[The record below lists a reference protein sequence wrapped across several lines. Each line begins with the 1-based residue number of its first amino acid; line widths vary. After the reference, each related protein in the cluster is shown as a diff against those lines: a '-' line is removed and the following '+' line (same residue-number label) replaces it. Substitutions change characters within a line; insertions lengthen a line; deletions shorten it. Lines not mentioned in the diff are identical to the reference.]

1 MGGWQRSRPNAI
13 READV
18 APWEP
23 KRHAPMRVS
32 RKATDIIPRVTAERR
47 KQSLTR
53 EYYEAILVA
62 VIFALFVRTFV
73 VQAFQVPSGSM
84 EQTVL
89 VGDHMLV
96 NKFIYAPHADNFA
109 ERLLPYRSPR
119 HSDVFVFK
127 FPENP
132 DRDFIK
138 RVVGLPGDRVEAVS
152 KTVLVNGAPFPTAH
166 TYHTDPHSYAAD
178 ENLPETYRKRD
189 TFGPVEIPAS
199 SYWAMGDNR
208 DNSFDSRFWGPVPAA
223 NVKGRALLV
232 YWSYQADPD
241 SAEWHGLADKLGRLA
256 GVALHFFTRTR
267 WNRTF
272 RLVR

>member
-1 MGGWQRSRPNAI
+1 M
-13 READV
+13 
-18 APWEP
+18 
-23 KRHAPMRVS
+23 
-32 RKATDIIPRVTAERR
+32 PRVPNTRR

-73 VQAFQVPSGSM
+73 VQAFQVPTGSM

-96 NKFIYAPHADNFA
+96 NKFIYAPHGNSVL

-119 HSDVFVFK
+119 HGDVFVFK

-138 RVVGLPGDRVEAVS
+138 RVVGLPGDRVEEKDKAVI
-152 KTVLVNGAPFPTAH
+152 VNGEPFPTEH
-166 TYHTDPHSYAAD
+166 TYHTDKEHVYAAD
-178 ENLPETYRKRD
+178 DSLAEMFRKRD
-189 TFGPVEIPAS
+189 NFGPITIPQDAF
-199 SYWAMGDNR
+199 WAMGDNR
-208 DNSFDSRFWGPVPAA
+208 DNSYDSRFWGPVPRD
-223 NVKGRALLV
+223 NIKGRALLV
-232 YWSYQADPD
+232 YWSYQAEPD
-241 SAEWHGLADKLGRLA
+241 SAEWHGMADKIGRLA
-256 GVALHFFTRTR
+256 GVAFHFFTRTR
-267 WNRTF
+267 WDRTF